1 MAEHIREDL
10 ADFVKRVRAQ
20 KGFSL
25 KLVEDQSNGRIDKS
39 YVNQIENRA
48 VLSESISLKKL
59 SGLAEGLQEPE
70 EVVVAVARGKLPSDI
85 KDLRELKL
93 IEDWRSLPPSQ
104 RDDAEAFMQLL
115 KLKAARLNENRR
127 AGTQKNSDGVTQKV
141 KKKRA

>member
-115 KLKAARLNENRR
+115 KLKAARVNENRR
-127 AGTQKNSDGVTQKV
+127 AGSQKNSDDVTQKV

>member
-1 MAEHIREDL
+1 M
-10 ADFVKRVRAQ
+10 KRVRAQ

>member
-39 YVNQIENRA
+39 YVSQIENRA

>member
-25 KLVEDQSNGRIDKS
+25 KVVEDKSNGRIDKS

-70 EVVVAVARGKLPSDI
+70 ELVVAVARGKLPSDI